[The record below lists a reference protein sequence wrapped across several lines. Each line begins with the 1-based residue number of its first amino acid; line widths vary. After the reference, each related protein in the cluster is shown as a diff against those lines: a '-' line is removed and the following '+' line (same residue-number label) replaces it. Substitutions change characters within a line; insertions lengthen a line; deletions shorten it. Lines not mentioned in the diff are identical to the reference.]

1 MQQPL
6 LCAFQEE
13 EVGGDGEEAPA
24 AAPVEEAPLMS
35 DADMTQL
42 MRVCPMAFRF
52 VTSLLAQPLVAES
65 VGSMISVMITLLLT
79 YKLVGVLID
88 G

>member
-1 MQQPL
+1 
-6 LCAFQEE
+6 
-13 EVGGDGEEAPA
+13 
-24 AAPVEEAPLMS
+24 
-35 DADMTQL
+35 
-42 MRVCPMAFRF
+42 VCPMAFRF

-88 G
+88 GSLVY